1 MNIILILEFFI
12 FLQWL
17 KNLIYNSKFPS
28 DFLKIAT
35 ESTKIKKTIILE
47 DKQFRNHVRTLNLPS
62 KRINELDD
70 NILEIF
76 FKNPYNED
84 NKYRITK
91 YVKKFYKK
99 KYLEKFKLLSSKYHI
114 YLKNKK
120 ISDIRIV

>member
-1 MNIILILEFFI
+1 MNIILKLEFFI

-91 YVKKFYKK
+91 YFVIYEEI
-99 KYLEKFKLLSSKYHI
+99 LEKNI
-114 YLKNKK
+114 
-120 ISDIRIV
+120 